1 MTSRIRA
8 LTVACVL
15 ALALTAC
22 ATINPFKAA
31 TNLDQR
37 AFASYGTF
45 VVFEE
50 QAAVAVQDPSIPANV
65 KQALKTADARA
76 KPAADA
82 LLASVKQYEAISIAL
97 TQCPSQP
104 DPAQCKATTADKLV
118 TATANLNQWVIDAT
132 TQINALVS
140 AVKGAK

>member
-1 MTSRIRA
+1 MIARTRFVT
-8 LTVACVL
+8 LACVL
-15 ALALTAC
+15 LALCAC
-22 ATINPFKAA
+22 ASNPFKAA

-50 QAAVAVQDPSIPANV
+50 QAAVVVQDPSIPLNV
-65 KQALKTADARA
+65 KQALKAADARA
-76 KPAADA
+76 KPTADA
-82 LLASVKQYEAISIAL
+82 LLASVKEYEAVSIAL
-97 TQCPSQP
+97 TQCPNQP
-104 DPAQCKATTADKLV
+104 DPSQCKATTAQKLV
-118 TATANLNQWVIDAT
+118 TATANLNQWVTDAT

>member
-1 MTSRIRA
+1 MISRIVTLACVAA
-8 LTVACVL
+8 LTFS
-15 ALALTAC
+15 AC
-22 ATINPFKAA
+22 AVNPFKAA

-50 QAAVAVQDPSIPANV
+50 QAAAVVQDPSIPGNV
-65 KQALKTADARA
+65 KQALKMADARA

-97 TQCPSQP
+97 TQCPNQP
-104 DPAQCKATTADKLV
+104 DPAQCKTTTTDKLV
-118 TATANLNQWVIDAT
+118 IATANLNQWVTDAT
-132 TQINALVS
+132 TQFNALVS